1 MASKQPRKTR
11 AMMYTQ
17 QIMHLPLKTSEA
29 VYDAALKLGPE
40 KLAMIIHDHDI
51 ADNGQP
57 AADHLHMMM
66 QFKNPRSLASVAKAL
81 GDQPQYIASWPAG
94 VQNGFSYLIHRTDGA
109 RGKYQYAPEDVKANF
124 DYATFIQSVETEVMR
139 AQKHANIKIL
149 LNDLRD
155 GKIDKETLEDELSGA
170 EYARAKRQI
179 EDVDALRLRRQ
190 AREWREQQ
198 NKTGALVRTIWL
210 FGPQGVGKTRLA
222 KEIAEKEHRPYFVS
236 GSTRDIFQAYAGQ
249 HTLVLD
255 EFRPESMPY
264 QDLLRITDPNALKSE
279 VMAPSRYNDKAL
291 ACDLII
297 ITSPYDPYSY
307 YLAKATK
314 DGMQA
319 DIDGFGQLHRRIT
332 LAMEMR
338 QGETFVADYNEQARS
353 YEADPSTA
361 KPNTFSQQNSITP
374 TFDAVDLYN
383 TLLS

>member
-1 MASKQPRKTR
+1 
-11 AMMYTQ
+11 MMYTQ
-17 QIMHLPLKTSEA
+17 QIAHLPLKTPEA
-29 VYDAALKLGPE
+29 VYATAMKLDPE
-40 KLAMIIHDHDI
+40 KIAMIVHDHDI

-57 AADHLHMMM
+57 ATDHLHMMM

-109 RGKYQYAPEDVKANF
+109 RSKYQYAPDDVKANF
-124 DYATFIQSVETEVMR
+124 DYGALMQSVETDVMR

-155 GKIDKETLEDELSGA
+155 GKIDKETLEGELSGA

-179 EDVDALRLRRQ
+179 EDVDALRLRMQ
-190 AREWREQQ
+190 AKDWREQQ
-198 NKTGALVRTIWL
+198 NKNGTLVRTIWL

-249 HTLVLD
+249 HTLILD

-264 QDLLRITDPNALKSE
+264 QDLLRITDPNALKAE
-279 VMAPSRYNDKAL
+279 AMAPSRYNDKAL

-297 ITSPYDPYSY
+297 ITSPYDPYKY
-307 YLAKATK
+307 YLAKAAK
-314 DGMQA
+314 DGMRA
-319 DIDGFGQLHRRIT
+319 DIDSFGQLHRRIT
-332 LAMEMR
+332 LAMDMR
-338 QGETFVADYNEQARS
+338 QDKMFVANYDEWGQRYVP
-353 YEADPSTA
+353 DLSTS
-361 KPNTFSQQNSITP
+361 KPNGYSQQSSP
-374 TFDAVDLYN
+374 APVPDAVGLYN
-383 TLLS
+383 ALLS